1 MFLRSASFVARFAG
15 AAACACL
22 LTSVAAPPAVAD
34 EFSEY
39 RIPAQS
45 WQSGSGRFSVSGS
58 RTKNGYKSS
67 GSEVRSTS
75 GYGAAAGSYRRG
87 FDSDARA
94 FSWSVASE
102 LDSDVNHA
110 ERVDLGSPT
119 SWSVRDSR
127 GQSQSQSLSLSA
139 LLRLNPGEGR
149 YALQFDAGASG
160 AWVQGWWREAERSQY
175 VPTGD
180 QTLSR
185 LSTQR
190 HDYDY
195 SAWVSAATGL
205 GRVRNVSVVE
215 DVHVMEQRLRET
227 GVLVR
232 PLSAGA
238 RARLAQVIAAAG
250 AIGSAHE
257 RPERYR
263 WREIERVFAEDGA
276 LGPGGLGAYSLL
288 RAAEG
293 ASGRVYRARGYF
305 VGPVLQVQHDHRIYR
320 IENQDG
326 TLFLP
331 GLGGPVEYQFENA
344 DRIVYEFNRA
354 YVGGR
359 AEWHRPVGWAWQ
371 WDADAQVLVPARPG
385 ERGASSSAQLG
396 GSWHV
401 ADRWLA
407 SLRSWHT
414 RRYYA
419 PRDFDG
425 WAEDAWSTQQEAR
438 LEYFL
443 EDHLSLSVSLADRQ
457 FRLRQPG
464 YSGTTAEQYN
474 HDQRLSA
481 GIGWRFLG
489 RAEAPGLFGPLTS
502 SD

>member
-1 MFLRSASFVARFAG
+1 MFVRSALIAARLAGVAAG
-15 AAACACL
+15 ACL
-22 LTSVAAPPAVAD
+22 FTALAAPCARAD

-45 WQSGSGRFSVSGS
+45 WQSGSAQFAASGS

-67 GSEVRSTS
+67 GSEVRSTR
-75 GYGAAAGSYRRG
+75 GYGAAGGNYRRG
-87 FDSDARA
+87 FDSDGRA
-94 FSWSVASE
+94 FSWSVASQ
-102 LDSDVNHA
+102 LDADVDHA
-110 ERVDLGSPT
+110 ERVDLVSPT

-127 GQSQSQSLSLSA
+127 GQSQAQSLSLSA
-139 LLRLNPGEGR
+139 SLRLNPAEGQF
-149 YALQFDAGASG
+149 ALQFDAGVG
-160 AWVQGWWREAERSQY
+160 GRWEQGWWREAGRSQY

-185 LSTQR
+185 HSSQQ
-190 HDYDY
+190 HEYDY
-195 SAWVSAATGL
+195 SAGLSAAAGL
-205 GRVRNVSVVE
+205 GRVRVVSVVE
-215 DVHVMEQRLRET
+215 DVHILEQRLRAT
-227 GVLVR
+227 GALVR

-238 RARLAQVIAAAG
+238 RARLAQVLAAAG
-250 AIGSAHE
+250 VIASAHE

-263 WREIERVFAEDGA
+263 WHEIERVLADDGA
-276 LGPGGLGAYSLL
+276 LGPGGLDAYSVL

-293 ASGRVYRARGYF
+293 ASGRVYRSRGYF

-320 IENQDG
+320 DDFQDG
-326 TLFLP
+326 TLFQP
-331 GLGGPVEYQFENA
+331 GLGSPVEYQSDA
-344 DRIVYEFNRA
+344 GQRVVDEFNRA

-359 AEWHRPVGWAWQ
+359 AEWHHPAGWAWQ
-371 WDADAQVLVPARPG
+371 WDADAEVLVPARPG
-385 ERGASSSAQLG
+385 ERGGYSSAQLG

-407 SLRSWHT
+407 SVRSWHS
-414 RRYYA
+414 RRYFS
-419 PRDFDG
+419 PRDSDA

-464 YSGTTAEQYN
+464 FYGALTEQYN

-489 RAEAPGLFGPLTS
+489 RAEAPGLFGPLTIG
-502 SD
+502 D